1 MKKYWNLI
9 QYALYVGV
17 ILSVTGLLMDFII
30 MPLYV
35 RQDQVVTLPDT
46 QGMMLEDAITLLK
59 DKGFNPI
66 EKEPKLTATL
76 EPGHVY
82 EQIPAPFSKVKKGR
96 RVYLTPSLEE
106 SFITVPDIIGLSK
119 RNASLFM
126 ERSGFK
132 IDSIFYDYSDRIPDG
147 AIIAQSLPSS
157 IEAKRG
163 TPVWVTVSLGNQ
175 PDNFKVPK
183 LLGMSL
189 SSAKEMVAKSGLIE
203 GEINYRIDEELIPY
217 TVLWQSL
224 KAGTKLSERVS
235 INLIVSINDVSEIP
249 EPPDIEDE
257 I

>member
-17 ILSVTGLLMDFII
+17 ILGVTGLVMDFII

-35 RQDQVVTLPDT
+35 RQGQVVTLPDT
-46 QGMMLEDAITLLK
+46 KGMMLEDAITLLK
-59 DKGFNPI
+59 DKGFNPV
-66 EKEPKLTATL
+66 EKEPKLTTTF
-76 EPGHVY
+76 EPGHIY
-82 EQIPAPFSKVKKGR
+82 EQNPAPFSKVKKGR

-106 SFITVPDIIGLSK
+106 SFIAVPDIIGLSK

-126 ERSGFK
+126 ERTGFK

-147 AIIAQSLPSS
+147 AIIAQSLPPN

-183 LLGMSL
+183 LLGASL
-189 SSAKEMVAKSGLIE
+189 SSAIEMVAKSGLIE
-203 GEINYRIDEELIPY
+203 GKVNYRIDEELIPF

-224 KAGTKLSERVS
+224 KAGTKLTERVS
-235 INLIVSINDVSEIP
+235 INLIVSITDVSQIP
-249 EPPDIEDE
+249 EPPDIEEE

>member
-1 MKKYWNLI
+1 LKKYWNLI

-66 EKEPKLTATL
+66 EKEPKLTATI
-76 EPGHVY
+76 ESGHVY
-82 EQIPAPFSKVKKGR
+82 EQTPAPFSKVKKGR

-132 IDSIFYDYSDRIPDG
+132 IDSIFYDYSNRIPDG
-147 AIIAQSLPSS
+147 AIIAQSLPPS

-183 LLGMSL
+183 LLGVSL
-189 SSAKEMVAKSGLIE
+189 SSAKEMVAKSGLTE

-235 INLIVSINDVSEIP
+235 INLIVSITDVSEIP